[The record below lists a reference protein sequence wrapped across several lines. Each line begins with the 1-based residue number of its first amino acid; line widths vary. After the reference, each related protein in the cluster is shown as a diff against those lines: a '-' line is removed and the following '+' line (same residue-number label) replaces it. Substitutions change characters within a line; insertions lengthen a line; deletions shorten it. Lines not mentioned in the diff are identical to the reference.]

1 MGQQFKETSS
11 PAEIRLYCS
20 LPVISLTGLH
30 FVICSMHGVVHSAS
44 IGPGSEQV
52 CKIEVW
58 LTNSKTT
65 CYVLKTAERGS
76 QALPLF
82 LDCSLLLWP
91 PKGPSPRHPCR
102 APLYKVLGT

>member
-11 PAEIRLYCS
+11 PAEIRLYYS
-20 LPVISLTGLH
+20 LAVISA
-30 FVICSMHGVVHSAS
+30 HGSTLCYMQHAWGCNSAS

-65 CYVLKTAERGS
+65 CYVLKTAERASFVSRLFFIAVAS
-76 QALPLF
+76 QRTKP
-82 LDCSLLLWP
+82 
-91 PKGPSPRHPCR
+91 
-102 APLYKVLGT
+102 